1 MRHSGGEREDTH
13 THTHSTAH
21 LEPDEGSHNGEGD
34 GQEEVQFGEDG
45 VSGLP
50 KCPHRQHR
58 HLPPPR
64 GGPLPL
70 MGTRREGGKEGGKEG
85 RREGGREG
93 GREGEGRMSYYICI
107 LSQHC
112 SFNLRL

>member
-1 MRHSGGEREDTH
+1 MGERGKIH

-21 LEPDEGSHNGEGD
+21 LEPDESSHNGEGD

-70 MGTRREGGKEGGKEG
+70 MGTRREGGRGKDVI
-85 RREGGREG
+85 
-93 GREGEGRMSYYICI
+93 YICI